1 MALDYQTEVG
11 EYTTTTTAVDTS
23 ALIKKVYAWMCLALA
38 VTGLVSLFTASSEM
52 MLNFVFGSRYMFYV
66 LIFGELGV
74 VIYLSAR
81 IAKMSFSSAMMWFI
95 IYSVLNGLTLSVI
108 FLAFTAASIAGTFF
122 ITAGMFGAMSLI
134 GYTTKKDLT
143 KVGSFLMMLL
153 IGLIIATFVNLFLN
167 SNALSWIISLVGV
180 VVFTGLTA
188 FDTQKVK
195 QLLSMAQT
203 DEVGKKIALMGALTL
218 YLDFINLF
226 LYLLRFLGNRK

>member
-11 EYTTTTTAVDTS
+11 EYTTTAVDAS

-143 KVGSFLMMLL
+143 KVGSFLMMAL
-153 IGLIIATFVNLFLN
+153 IGLIIATLVNLFLK
-167 SNALSWIISLVGV
+167 SDALSWIISLVGV

-188 FDTQKVK
+188 YDTQKVIRA
-195 QLLSMAQT
+195 SAGA
-203 DEVGKKIALMGALTL
+203 DDSEAYSKIAIIAALEL
-218 YLDFINLF
+218 YLDFVNLF
-226 LYLLRFLGNRK
+226 LYLLRLFGKKD